1 MKKRYVGVFLLLLL
15 FNSSCMDH
23 KESKM
28 ENWRNEIRAAEQ
40 QFARIAQD
48 DGVPAAFNAFA
59 AEEAVLL
66 RNDKLVAGKAAIKAY
81 FERKDADY
89 KNIQL
94 SWKPDHIEVSS
105 SGDLGYTYGRY
116 TYTHTDAAGVV
127 TNAEGIFHTVWK
139 RQPDGSWLYVWD

>member
-1 MKKRYVGVFLLLLL
+1 MKKSYVGVFLLLLL
-15 FNSSCMDH
+15 FNSCKMDQ
-23 KESKM
+23 KENQM
-28 ENWRNEIRAAEQ
+28 EKWRNEIREVEQ
-40 QFARIAQD
+40 QFARMAHD
-48 DGVPAAFNAFA
+48 EGVPKAFIAFA

-81 FERKDADY
+81 FESKDADY

-116 TYTHTDAAGVV
+116 TYTHADAAGVV